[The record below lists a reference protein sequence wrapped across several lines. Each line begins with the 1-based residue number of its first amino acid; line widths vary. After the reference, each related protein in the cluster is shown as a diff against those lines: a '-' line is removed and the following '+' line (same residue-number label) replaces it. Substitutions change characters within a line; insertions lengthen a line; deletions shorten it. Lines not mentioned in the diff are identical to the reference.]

1 MMSLAEKKNQKPLAK
16 FMGERS
22 DNMSK
27 RPKKKKKAKRL
38 KKDRF
43 KEGGIANFLSGFYTT
58 GKGR

>member
-1 MMSLAEKKNQKPLAK
+1 MKSLAEKKNQRPLEK

-27 RPKKKKKAKRL
+27 RPKGKKKKKL
-38 KKDRF
+38 KKTRF
-43 KEGGIANFLSGFYTT
+43 KEGGIANFLSGFYTV